1 MTTPESYLPTLA
13 AAAFLGVHRSFLDRR
28 RTEGGGPPFVRL
40 SARKIV
46 YARPVLMAWLAA
58 RERTSTSD
66 TGAAE

>member
-1 MTTPESYLPTLA
+1 MTTPESYLPTPA

-46 YARPVLMAWLAA
+46 YARSVLMAWLAA

-66 TGAAE
+66 TGAAA